1 LTDAPSQI
9 ESQIQQLAQRLQ
21 EIEQRLDV
29 LEASR
34 PDSVAPAAPTETL
47 ETLERPSVPSTGA
60 TLALI
65 GRTLVVLG
73 GGFLLRA
80 ITEADVF
87 SRGLGTTLGIAY
99 AILWI
104 LLAERDA
111 ARQRESSATFHGLAG
126 AIIAFPLFWEST
138 VRYDILPAATS
149 AAFLMLLTAIALTVA
164 WRRGLRELAWTF
176 TLGYAFTAL
185 GLAFVTKAFLPFVAG
200 VLLLG
205 LVDLWLGYVRE
216 WHALAWFTAALSD
229 ASILLMTTVL
239 FLRSDA
245 RSQVA
250 LEPVALMLL
259 QLSLVVIY
267 VGSFAGRTLARG
279 RDVGIPE
286 SLQSVI
292 VLAIGLGGAL
302 ATLHVT
308 GSGRE
313 LLAAVSLGLGAGGYA
328 IVFSIIDKR
337 LGSRT
342 NFIFFSTLALVFT
355 VVGIGVLLTGTGLV
369 AALSIAA
376 LFTAWLGAYKQRAT
390 LSLHGA
396 VYAVTAASVSGV
408 LARAIH
414 ACVGP
419 AETQIAIVTLPMLLI
434 LGAASTCCALPVALH
449 GRTWGRLSR
458 LPKLALITIVV
469 MCLGAILVSIGARL
483 LPSAQG
489 AGVNATT
496 PDPALVGSLRTA
508 VLAFSALV
516 LAAMGRWKSIYEA
529 TLLVYPILVFGGLK
543 LLVEDLRTGRPV
555 TLFVSLVIYGSALI
569 FAPRLVRRGRTR

>member
-205 LVDLWLGYVRE
+205 LVD
-216 WHALAWFTAALSD
+216 
-229 ASILLMTTVL
+229 
-239 FLRSDA
+239 
-245 RSQVA
+245 SQVA

-414 ACVGP
+414 AFVGP

-516 LAAMGRWKSIYEA
+516 LAAMGRWKSLYEA